1 MYRCIYLYKCK
12 SGPLCVGGQASP
24 ARTRVSVGM
33 IYYYYFY
40 VCVYRWIHLHRCM
53 HASINLSISH
63 PSISARI
70 RHTSICLPLCMFV
83 RMCVCVC
90 VCVCDCALY
99 VRVHKYVCACTH
111 VHLSGPVSNHQA
123 SIYTGRCGTDD
134 VAAAVGAAIFRPP
147 AHLAPLLASALQLLP
162 GHVVALQ
169 VFPPHAHARSACHSI
184 LHGRA
189 VAFCI
194 GVHAERLEARLAP
207 PVCWRV
213 RV

>member
-1 MYRCIYLYKCK
+1 MQIRALVRRRAGFSRPHACVRGYDLLLLFLC
-12 SGPLCVGGQASP
+12 LCVPVDSLASMHACIHQFIHLTPVHLCSHQAHLYLPPSL
-24 ARTRVSVGM
+24 
-33 IYYYYFY
+33 Y
-40 VCVYRWIHLHRCM
+40 VCKD
-53 HASINLSISH
+53 
-63 PSISARI
+63 
-70 RHTSICLPLCMFV
+70 
-83 RMCVCVC
+83 VCVC
-90 VCVCDCALY
+90 VCVSVCALY

-189 VAFCI
+189 VPFCI
-194 GVHAERLEARLAP
+194 GVHAERLEARLAS